1 MKFEGFMS
9 NFDLMEG
16 ARGVHAPPGGGWF
29 GDFFLIFLF
38 WFVHTLCLLVF
49 SCWGS

>member
-16 ARGVHAPPGGGWF
+16 ERGVHAPWGRLVWG
-29 GDFFLIFLF
+29 FFYIIFLF
-38 WFVHTLCLLVF
+38 IFILVCSYSLSTCL
-49 SCWGS
+49 